1 VAVWRRL
8 LAAGEGVVRVG
19 GGGVRAAAAGRK
31 LAKPAEGF
39 AAKWAGAK
47 IMGSGVCRGG
57 IRGTSG

>member
-1 VAVWRRL
+1 MAVWRRL
-8 LAAGEGVVRVG
+8 LAAGEGV
-19 GGGVRAAAAGRK
+19 VRAAAAGRK

>member
-1 VAVWRRL
+1 
-8 LAAGEGVVRVG
+8 VVVG
-19 GGGVRAAAAGRK
+19 GGAVRAAAAGRK